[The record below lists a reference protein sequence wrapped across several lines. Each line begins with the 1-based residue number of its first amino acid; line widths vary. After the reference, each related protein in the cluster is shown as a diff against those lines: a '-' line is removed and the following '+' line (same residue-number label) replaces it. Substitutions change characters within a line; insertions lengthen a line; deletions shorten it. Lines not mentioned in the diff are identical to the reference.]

1 VSCAPTTSLSIDVV
15 RRTQLRH
22 RQTTPTHKLLRKRT
36 SSLAGAGAHRIASHR
51 ASQSSSNGRLS
62 AVRPFIASYIFMQ
75 NRQKASG
82 AVFVCQIAIVH
93 VRTYSEAFS
102 PLERNTSTSPSQPF
116 PRACLPRSLAKL
128 PGQDAHDRPVVLR
141 FLRHRTTVLCVSKRG
156 CARRR
161 QAEHIQ
167 AYCTRSVHPMR
178 YALRMS
184 NCICRLLSGH
194 QMSTT
199 TTR

>member
-1 VSCAPTTSLSIDVV
+1 MWYGVRSYDTDRQH
-15 RRTQLRH
+15 RRTNSCGNARPLSPVLVH
-22 RQTTPTHKLLRKRT
+22 IE
-36 SSLAGAGAHRIASHR
+36 SHRIAPVSHPVTADCLQSDRSSHR
-51 ASQSSSNGRLS
+51 TYSCR
-62 AVRPFIASYIFMQ
+62 
-75 NRQKASG
+75 
-82 AVFVCQIAIVH
+82 IAIVH

-199 TTR
+199 TIR